1 MNGPPFD
8 ITKKKIVPTIIIII
22 IIIIVYQ
29 ICQVFS
35 KYGDGKTY
43 QIFWQN
49 VVPPMVPPRPKRTHA
64 IAPNLHIITDPVDL
78 KGAARFARPTR
89 KDPTRRNLET
99 NLRQAGSVSIFDML
113 DSVCPSE

>member
-8 ITKKKIVPTIIIII
+8 ITKKKIVPTIII

-78 KGAARFARPTR
+78 NGAARFCTADQEGPNTT
-89 KDPTRRNLET
+89 K
-99 NLRQAGSVSIFDML
+99 S
-113 DSVCPSE
+113 